1 MLMIVDRWRVFIV
14 DNEEKIRKLEEEG
27 WWRVLSVFLWRN
39 VAWLWSNYVFVG
51 DTDNDGNDFTINFYY
66 FLTNYFIPNHIF
78 FIYKT

>member
-39 VAWLWSNYVFVG
+39 VA
-51 DTDNDGNDFTINFYY
+51 
-66 FLTNYFIPNHIF
+66 
-78 FIYKT
+78 